1 VLRLGLIG
9 VLLLTVL
16 VVLIGASQSSAQP
29 KVEHSCGLTDRE
41 FLQIASLQVETVSS
55 FGDDYRHGNAKA
67 KEVIA
72 AAREAARAVHETAPF
87 DTSLQTAKHYLPVM
101 FLQYAD
107 AVRMQAAGRD
117 AGPAMFRSYSIAA
130 RVHFVLTAAQPV
142 LKAAGCDVTGLL

>member
-1 VLRLGLIG
+1 VLRLGVIT

-16 VVLIGASQSSAQP
+16 TVLIGASQSSAQP

-41 FLQIASLQVETVSS
+41 FLQIASFQVETVGTY
-55 FGDDYRHGNAKA
+55 GDDYRHGNARA

-107 AVRMQAAGRD
+107 AVEMQDAGKD

-130 RVHFVLTAAQPV
+130 RVHFVLTGAQAV